1 MESRELERVCSYF
14 YREAHGTISRQS
26 GQIVQEENYRIT
38 SGKLGAGF
46 VFAHGKADRKTSPVV
61 GQGETA
67 REAGSFFF
75 AGARRPRKL
84 LEAVWFISAP
94 AFAKRPDSAHTTE
107 PPNERAS
114 MDRQRSPFSVLSIVH

>member
-1 MESRELERVCSYF
+1 MLLLLPRSTRNNLKAEW
-14 YREAHGTISRQS
+14 
-26 GQIVQEENYRIT
+26 QIVQEENYRIT

-75 AGARRPRKL
+75 VGARRPRKL

-94 AFAKRPDSAHTTE
+94 AFAKRPYHRA
-107 PPNERAS
+107 PQRAS
-114 MDRQRSPFSVLSIVH
+114 QHGQTHPWV